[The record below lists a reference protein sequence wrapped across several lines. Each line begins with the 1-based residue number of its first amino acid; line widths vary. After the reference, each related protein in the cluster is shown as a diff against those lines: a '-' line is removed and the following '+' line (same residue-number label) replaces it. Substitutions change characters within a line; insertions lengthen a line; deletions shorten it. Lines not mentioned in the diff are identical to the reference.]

1 MPGNLA
7 DIITC
12 AKFQDEIFKD
22 YNFIGVKF
30 PMYLLIFAIGP
41 SLRGNTSFEP
51 QSVKSVRFD
60 LEKKGKKDSHCT
72 DSNGGYLRRR
82 HHVCKFQ
89 HEIFRDYNFTT
100 SNFPYS
106 LSWRFAIFAPSLWF
120 FATKTVLLWNLNSSK
135 LFRTLFHC
143 FWRLA
148 IAIAIVHFLHT
159 APIYADVFSIFYHS
173 LQLSCSRNNTKMA
186 RANYEIFVQF

>member
-1 MPGNLA
+1 VKIGLAVRPGRRIEKKIRTGQSKKVATVRTGTKICMPGNLA

-120 FATKTVLLWNLNSSK
+120 FATKTVLL
-135 LFRTLFHC
+135 
-143 FWRLA
+143 
-148 IAIAIVHFLHT
+148 
-159 APIYADVFSIFYHS
+159 
-173 LQLSCSRNNTKMA
+173 
-186 RANYEIFVQF
+186 